1 MCLFQMLLS
10 YLIDGNYTIWHLLLI
25 VYISQVTTYLLL
37 LMLSCTLLH
46 PYIQNLVGIYYMSH
60 HLLNYA
66 PFRIFNKFPRKS
78 NFQAYLTYLEQIRII
93 IILLILFPSSEIRVL
108 CLLKSS
114 FCLRGFTLFLDDLP
128 ISLFSLPWAP

>member
-114 FCLRGFTLFLDDLP
+114 SEMLQYLPRTRRFTYHLGVFFR
-128 ISLFSLPWAP
+128 S